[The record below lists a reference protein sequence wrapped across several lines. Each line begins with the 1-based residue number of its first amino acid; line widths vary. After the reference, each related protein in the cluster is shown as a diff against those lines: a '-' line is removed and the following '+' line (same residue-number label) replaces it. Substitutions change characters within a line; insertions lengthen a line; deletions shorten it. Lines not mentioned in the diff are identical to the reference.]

1 MNRRE
6 LKDYVLGLLSR
17 HCDEY
22 ASTFRDI
29 SLVTSNPERIDRYGR
44 RLEELF
50 REGYG
55 VVTKDIADYR
65 VPLYVLRERYMS
77 TWTTTCYTMP
87 LTDGWRRWGLP
98 PVTVRTKTCTHT

>member
-6 LKDYVLGLLSR
+6 LKDYVLGLLSQ
-17 HCDEY
+17 HCDKY
-22 ASTFRDI
+22 APTFRDI

-55 VVTKDIADYR
+55 VVTRDTADLSRSVVCVYWKDIR
-65 VPLYVLRERYMS
+65 VY
-77 TWTTTCYTMP
+77 
-87 LTDGWRRWGLP
+87 GLQ
-98 PVTVRTKTCTHT
+98 RAL